1 MQACFFLYV
10 MQHISEICDGIF
22 RGFSLLPKSHYLPLW
37 FCLNSR
43 FYSLHLPDQSSI
55 LHLHPDPPCPT
66 CSYHLRTALST
77 GFDPHF
83 DPRFSYIQLKI
94 FYYTKDLYS
103 SKISMTRRITEIKAQ
118 KRKCLPFGFRRK
130 EEKYRP
136 LLNKRCCKHYTT
148 FLPYF
153 RLKTPILLLLFLSS
167 IG

>member
-1 MQACFFLYV
+1 MTTDQPGRFQSVPLTHQETCLMFLL
-10 MQHISEICDGIF
+10 EL
-22 RGFSLLPKSHYLPLW
+22 FSPGLYLA
-37 FCLNSR
+37 SR
-43 FYSLHLPDQSSI
+43 FYSPHLPDQSSI

-83 DPRFSYIQLKI
+83 DPRFYYIQLKI

-103 SKISMTRRITEIKAQ
+103 SKISMTRRMTEIKAQ
-118 KRKCLPFGFRRK
+118 QRKCLPFGFRRK
-130 EEKYRP
+130 EEKYR
-136 LLNKRCCKHYTT
+136 LFLDKRCCKHYTT